1 MEFHDC
7 MKRVLPRVIEVEP
20 TTENPHDLCFGRIGH
35 LPNEPVLQFDFKI
48 VRGTGDRVGEA
59 FQRNIQM
66 AWDSKA
72 TQIAIEHKL
81 DRHKLRC
88 MPRRNRPTEN
98 RKRPF
103 ATSLTRQ
110 NVLESVPLL

>member
-1 MEFHDC
+1 
-7 MKRVLPRVIEVEP
+7 
-20 TTENPHDLCFGRIGH
+20 
-35 LPNEPVLQFDFKI
+35 
-48 VRGTGDRVGEA
+48 
-59 FQRNIQM
+59 M

-72 TQIAIEHKL
+72 TLIAIEHKL
-81 DRHKLRC
+81 DGHKLRR

-110 NVLESVPLL
+110 NVLESVPLLWGRLLGNKECGGTIALVNRVGPGSRIDAIEAIERTSP